1 MVNTISSS
9 ESRRHRFRMR
19 QFSKKFIDSTAILR
33 QVEAAIA
40 FELHFLEHDKYPT
53 AFESLIPEFLDAI
66 PIDPWTDKPMLLDFR
81 PDGRPVIYSVG
92 EDLDDD
98 GGIPQSHQKPR
109 DGDIVWH
116 YLLPA
121 GFDVEAH
128 YEK

>member
-1 MVNTISSS
+1 MLL
-9 ESRRHRFRMR
+9 
-19 QFSKKFIDSTAILR
+19 QAK
-33 QVEAAIA
+33 AAIA

-53 AFESLIPEFLDAI
+53 AFESLIREFLDAI

-92 EDLDDD
+92 EGLDDD

-116 YLLPA
+116 YSLPV
-121 GFDVEAH
+121 GFDAEAH